1 MLTDKH
7 RKIAR
12 RLSRQY
18 DIDGMTRED
27 VEQEALLIIL
37 QALKD
42 GVPDEHIFN
51 ITRCHLRNMTR
62 RTESRQLGDRDLR
75 VFDPQGE
82 DHVAETD
89 GADGYDAL
97 MELFIDHVTPRQ
109 AEVLRLTYVDGL
121 SDDEIAERLGV
132 KRCAVHRYRS
142 DGLARI
148 RAAIVQSGRGD

>member
-27 VEQEALLIIL
+27 IEQEALLVIL
-37 QALKD
+37 QCLKD

-51 ITRCHLRNMTR
+51 KVRTHLHNLTR
-62 RTESRQLGDRDLR
+62 RPEPRQLGDRDLR
-75 VFDPQGE
+75 VVDPQGE
-82 DHVAETD
+82 DHVD
-89 GADGYDAL
+89 DLDDADEYDATIAPYL
-97 MELFIDHVTPRQ
+97 NLVTPRQ

-148 RAAIVQSGRGD
+148 RAAVVQSEKDE